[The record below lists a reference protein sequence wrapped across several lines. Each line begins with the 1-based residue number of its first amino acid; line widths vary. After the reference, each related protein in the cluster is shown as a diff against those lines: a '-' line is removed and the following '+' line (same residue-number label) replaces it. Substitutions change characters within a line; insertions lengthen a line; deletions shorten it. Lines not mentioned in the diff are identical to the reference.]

1 MDYDRWLWGKSEPFC
16 SLSRHMMAVGA
27 CVMEYLGAASSKGIL
42 MRLSEWMGLDE
53 YETIHTFGYIASA
66 HDIGKANPGFQPY
79 SGVREGTYRVL
90 NYRHEQYGATRL
102 KTMWKSRGWPR
113 RQISLL
119 TAVIRVHHQ
128 GKGMGYSEKPVSAEW
143 MALQDSLET
152 RMWTLFKPV
161 EKLPAFENADA
172 LGVLLSA
179 VLILCDWVAS
189 SEGFGAEA
197 LPELEDVELLGALR
211 VRAHQVLGQYG
222 LIDGEACAYPR
233 KTSFSALFPAI
244 PIHGMRPLQAACETV
259 GDRPAM
265 LTIIEAPMGEGK
277 TEAALYMAGRLC
289 ETFDKR
295 GIYMALPTA
304 ATSNQMVDRVRHM
317 LEAHQSGKARLLH
330 SMAWLID
337 DQSLPAEAFETDDAP
352 SAEDWLR
359 PLRRG
364 MLSGNAVGT
373 VDQAMAAA
381 LRIKYGFL
389 RLAGLENKV
398 LIIDEIH
405 AYDLFMSTIIARL
418 LEWCRVMRIPV
429 ILLSATMQ
437 AQQKRKYLACY
448 GIRDVKTENAYPLI
462 TQVSEAR
469 QVRET
474 KITNVYMRG
483 SFRFI
488 PRPLGSDS
496 AAVAEYAIERASGGG
511 CICVMLNTVR
521 QAQAVYRE
529 LKRRGETQVMLFH
542 ARFTAKRRAEIEE
555 QCIKVFGKGGARP
568 ERMILVCTQVVEQ
581 SLDVDFDA
589 MITQLAPMDLLLQR
603 AGRVHRHGDNRRPA
617 GMERPEIDV
626 IVPEPSSTMD
636 VDKRFRQIGG
646 VYRPSVM
653 KSTEQLLGQGR
664 TVLVPEDVR
673 VCVEEAYKDI
683 SDQEPNEAIQEMM
696 KDMYSV
702 TSAEGVLLVS
712 PETDEFFA
720 ETPSVAN
727 SLSLT
732 DSNEDTFL
740 HSARTRENDNS
751 QRFAFLPKD
760 FPESDGSRRWLKQV
774 MEYSCSC
781 PVKKHAMEARK
792 EGEKWNKG
800 LTKQQGA
807 GIIGNNKGKGNNI
820 KECILLR
827 EGGDGLYHGQDYTFS
842 CSDEYGV
849 EEVSE

>member
-1 MDYDRWLWGKSEPFC
+1 MDYDQWLWGKSEPFC

-42 MRLSEWMGLDE
+42 MRLSEWMGLSDD
-53 YETIHTFGYIASA
+53 ETIHTCGYVAST

-79 SGVREGTYRVL
+79 PGAEEETYRVL
-90 NYRHEQYGATRL
+90 NYRHEQYGAMRL
-102 KTMWKSRGWPR
+102 KALWKGRGWPR

-119 TAVIRVHHQ
+119 SAVIRVHHQ
-128 GKGMGYSEKPVSAEW
+128 GKGMGDSEKSVSAAW
-143 MALQDSLET
+143 MALQDSLEA
-152 RMWTLFKPV
+152 RMWELFKPV
-161 EKLPAFENADA
+161 DKLPAFENADA

-189 SEGFGAEA
+189 SVGFGAEA
-197 LPELEDVELLGALR
+197 LPELEDAELLGALR
-211 VRAHQVLGQYG
+211 ERARRVLSQYG

-244 PIHGMRPLQAACETV
+244 PVHSMRPLQAACETV
-259 GDRPAM
+259 GDCPAM

-277 TEAALYMAGRLC
+277 TEAALYLAGRLC
-289 ETFDKR
+289 EIFDKR

-304 ATSNQMVDRVRHM
+304 ATSNQMVDRVRNM
-317 LEAHQSGKARLLH
+317 LEAHQSGKARLLY

-337 DQSLPAEAFETDDAP
+337 DRWLPAEVFETDDAS

-364 MLSGNAVGT
+364 MLSENAVGT

-418 LEWCRVMRIPV
+418 LEWCRAMRIPV

-448 GIRDVKTENAYPLI
+448 GIGGVKMEEAYPLI
-462 TQVSEAR
+462 TQVSEDG
-469 QVRET
+469 QVHET
-474 KITNVYMRG
+474 RISDVYMRG

-488 PRPLGSDS
+488 PRALGSDP
-496 AAVAEYAIERASGGG
+496 AAVAEYAIGQASGGG

-555 QCIKVFGKGGARP
+555 QCIKAFGKGGARP

-581 SLDVDFDA
+581 SLDVDFDT

-603 AGRVHRHGDNRRPA
+603 AGRVHRHGENQRPA

-626 IVPEPSSTMD
+626 IVPESGATME
-636 VDKRFRQIGG
+636 VDRRFRQIGG

-653 KSTEQLLGQGR
+653 KRTEQLLGQGR
-664 TVLVPEDVR
+664 TVSVPEDVR
-673 VCVEEAYKDI
+673 MCVEEAYKDI
-683 SDQEPNEAIQEMM
+683 SDQEPDEAIQEMM

-702 TSAEGVLLVS
+702 ASAEGVLLVS

-740 HSARTRENDNS
+740 PGARTRESDNS

-781 PVKKHAMEARK
+781 PVKKHALEARR
-792 EGEKWNKG
+792 EGKKKNQG
-800 LTKQQGA
+800 LTEQQDLGKTES
-807 GIIGNNKGKGNNI
+807 NKGKGNDI
-820 KECILLR
+820 KDCILLR
-827 EGGDGLYHGQDYTFS
+827 EGEDGLYHGQDYTFS

>member
-1 MDYDRWLWGKSEPFC
+1 
-16 SLSRHMMAVGA
+16 MMAVGA
-27 CVMEYLGAASSKGIL
+27 CVMEYLGAASSRGIL
-42 MRLSEWMGLDE
+42 MRLSEWMRLDE
-53 YETIHTFGYIASA
+53 YETIHTCGYIAST

-79 SGVREGTYRVL
+79 SGVSEGAYRVL
-90 NYRHEQYGATRL
+90 NYRHEQYGAMRL
-102 KTMWKSRGWPR
+102 KALWERKGWHR
-113 RQISLL
+113 RQIKLL
-119 TAVIRVHHQ
+119 SAVIRVHHQ
-128 GKGMGYSEKPVSAEW
+128 GKGMSDSEKPVSAKW
-143 MALQDSLET
+143 MALQDSLEA
-152 RMWTLFKPV
+152 RMWSLFNPV
-161 EKLPAFENADA
+161 KNLPVFENADA

-197 LPELEDVELLGALR
+197 LPELEDAELLGALR
-211 VRAHQVLGQYG
+211 VRARRVLSQYG
-222 LIDGEACAYPR
+222 LIDNEACAYPR
-233 KTSFSALFPAI
+233 KTSFSAMFPAI
-244 PIHGMRPLQAACETV
+244 PVQGMRPLQAACETV
-259 GDRPAM
+259 GDSTAM

-289 ETFDKR
+289 ESFDKR

-304 ATSNQMVDRVRHM
+304 ATSNQMVGRVRHM
-317 LEAHQSGKARLLH
+317 LETHQSGKARLLH

-337 DQSLPAEAFETDDAP
+337 DRSLPAKVFETDDAS

-364 MLSGNAVGT
+364 MLSENAVGT
-373 VDQAMAAA
+373 VDQAMAAV

-418 LEWCRVMRIPV
+418 LEWCRAMRIPV

-437 AQQKRKYLACY
+437 AQQKKKYLACY
-448 GIRDVKTENAYPLI
+448 GIRDVKTEEAYPLI
-462 TQVSEAR
+462 TQVSKAG

-474 KITNVYMRG
+474 KISNVYMRS
-483 SFRFI
+483 SFRFV
-488 PRPLGSDS
+488 PRPLGSDP
-496 AAVAEYAIERASGGG
+496 AAVAEYAISRTSGGG

-529 LKRRGETQVMLFH
+529 LKRHGETQVMLFH

-581 SLDVDFDA
+581 SLDVDFDV

-617 GMERPEIDV
+617 GLERPEIDV
-626 IVPEPSSTMD
+626 IVPESGATMD
-636 VDKRFRQIGG
+636 VDKRYRQIGG

-664 TVLVPEDVR
+664 MVSVPEDVR
-673 VCVEEAYKDI
+673 MCVEEAYKDI

-712 PETDEFFA
+712 PEMDEFFA
-720 ETPSVAN
+720 ETASVAN

-740 HSARTRENDNS
+740 HSARTRESDNS

-760 FPESDGSRRWLKQV
+760 FPESDGSCRWLKQV

-781 PVKKHAMEARK
+781 PVKKHEKEAPK
-792 EGEKWNKG
+792 EGGKWNKG
-800 LTKQQGA
+800 LTKQQGVDT
-807 GIIGNNKGKGNNI
+807 IESNKGNGNNI
-820 KECILLR
+820 RNCILLR
-827 EGGDGLYHGQDYTFS
+827 EGEDGLYRGQDYTFS
-842 CSDEYGV
+842 YSDEDGV

>member
-1 MDYDRWLWGKSEPFC
+1 MDYDQWLWGKSAPFC
-16 SLSRHMMAVGA
+16 SLSRHMIAVGA
-27 CVMEYLGAASSKGIL
+27 CVMEYLGAESSKGIV
-42 MRLSEWMGLDE
+42 MRLSEWMGLGE
-53 YETIHTFGYIASA
+53 YETIHTCSYIAST

-79 SGVREGTYRVL
+79 SGVSEGAYRVL
-90 NYRHEQYGATRL
+90 NYRHEQYGAMRL
-102 KTMWKSRGWPR
+102 KELWKRRSWSR

-128 GKGMGYSEKPVSAEW
+128 GKGMGDSEKPVSAEW
-143 MALQDSLET
+143 MALQDSLGA
-152 RMWTLFKPV
+152 RMWELFKPID
-161 EKLPAFENADA
+161 KLPPFENADA

-197 LPELEDVELLGALR
+197 LPELEDAELLSALR
-211 VRAHQVLGQYG
+211 VRARQVLRQYG
-222 LIDGEACAYPR
+222 LIGGEACAYPR
-233 KTSFSALFPAI
+233 KPSFSAMFPAI
-244 PIHGMRPLQAACETV
+244 PIHGMRPLQSACETV
-259 GDRPAM
+259 GDCPAM

-277 TEAALYMAGRLC
+277 TEAALYLAGRLC
-289 ETFDKR
+289 ETFEKR

-337 DQSLPAEAFETDDAP
+337 DRSLPAEVFETDDAP

-364 MLSGNAVGT
+364 MLSENAVGT

-418 LEWCRVMRIPV
+418 LEWCRALRIPV

-437 AQQKRKYLACY
+437 AQQKKKYLACY
-448 GIRDVKTENAYPLI
+448 GIRDVKTEEAYPLI
-462 TQVSEAR
+462 TQVSEAG

-474 KITNVYMRG
+474 KIIDVYMKG

-488 PRPLGSDS
+488 PRPLGSDP
-496 AAVAEYAIERASGGG
+496 AAVAGYAIGRASGGG

-542 ARFTAKRRAEIEE
+542 ARFTAKRRAEIEA

-603 AGRVHRHGDNRRPA
+603 SGRVHRHGDNRRPA

-626 IVPEPSSTMD
+626 IVPESGSTMD

-664 TVLVPEDVR
+664 MVSVPEDVR
-673 VCVEEAYKDI
+673 MCVEEAYKDI

-740 HSARTRENDNS
+740 HSARTRESDNS

-781 PVKKHAMEARK
+781 PVKKRAMEARK
-792 EGEKWNKG
+792 EGGKWNKG
-800 LTKQQGA
+800 LTNQQGVV
-807 GIIGNNKGKGNNI
+807 IIENIKGNGSNT
-820 KECILLR
+820 KDCILLR
-827 EGGDGLYHGQDYTFS
+827 QGEDGLYHGQDYTFS
-842 CSDEYGV
+842 YSDEYGV